1 MYRRENDNVRR
12 IELSVIP
19 RIDISTVYRWE
30 RGRHQGETS
39 EGVEREQ
46 SGREAE
52 GVRIGV
58 AELGGT

>member
-1 MYRRENDNVRR
+1 M
-12 IELSVIP
+12 IP

-30 RGRHQGETS
+30 RGRLQGETS

-46 SGREAE
+46 SGREIE